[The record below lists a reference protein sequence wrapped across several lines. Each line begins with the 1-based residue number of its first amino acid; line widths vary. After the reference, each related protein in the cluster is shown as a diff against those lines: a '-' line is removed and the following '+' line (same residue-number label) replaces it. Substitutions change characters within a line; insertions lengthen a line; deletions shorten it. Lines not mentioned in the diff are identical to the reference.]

1 MSDAEGRDGD
11 QDLDGEESEDRNVG
25 DIRVGVEDRA
35 GDTGG
40 NEGESWGDWRG

>member
-11 QDLDGEESEDRNVG
+11 QGRDGEDSKDEDVG

-35 GDTGG
+35 GDADGS
-40 NEGESWGDWRG
+40 EDESWDGWVG